1 MSRRRFSNALRAS
14 AQATPHLAAAWL
26 AGNCIHD
33 YITGMDDMPLP
44 DTSPVRSFGFRLWHV
59 QHAFMRRLEAALL
72 PLGLTHMQYVVL
84 RVADYLAQAGER
96 PTQARLAAGTATD
109 RMMVSKVL
117 QLLEGKGLVVR
128 PVHPDDARAHHVVLT
143 EAGRRMV
150 ARSVPLAMRAQAE
163 FFGRLGNERVERL
176 GATLDEL
183 LLLEGSG
190 IAPVLP
196 LPAHPMPV
204 HPMPAC
210 PAANGPAPGSRASG
224 RVPDMRAG
232 MEAGV
237 APSGAAQA
245 DTPARPPASAMSEG
259 RA

>member
-1 MSRRRFSNALRAS
+1 
-14 AQATPHLAAAWL
+14 
-26 AGNCIHD
+26 
-33 YITGMDDMPLP
+33 MDDMPLP
-44 DTSPVRSFGFRLWHV
+44 DTSPARSFGFRLWHV

-84 RVADYLAQAGER
+84 RVTDYLAQAGEQ
-96 PTQARLAAGTATD
+96 PTQARLAEGTATD

-117 QLLEGKGLVVR
+117 RLLEGKGLVVR

-163 FFGRLGNERVERL
+163 FFGRLGHERVERL
-176 GATLDEL
+176 STTLDEL

-190 IAPVLP
+190 IAPVFP
-196 LPAHPMPV
+196 LPAHLVPAHPV
-204 HPMPAC
+204 PAHPMPAC

-245 DTPARPPASAMSEG
+245 DTSARLPAVVMSEG